1 MVLLPGVFPPF
12 RPIDAAMEHGAALR
26 ELVRHPSTRQYDCTA
41 KAPARGKRP
50 AGFAGGKWGVCM
62 KTILVP
68 TEHNSAMAS
77 ALDTALLLAQK
88 FGSCIEG
95 FPLRPAVA
103 DLVAMDPD
111 SGLTMVAVK
120 ENDAEMVRQAED
132 LFRAFMTQHQV
143 PLHSGEA
150 QASPSFAWLDSAP
163 SGHDFVGSYGRVFD
177 AIVLARPGDEWQSP
191 SMVTLESAL
200 FESGRPVLIAPP
212 TSPNSLG
219 SNVLIAWNCSTEQA
233 RTTADAM
240 PLLRL
245 AQRIT
250 ICTVEGSTV
259 AGPTGEQMAHS
270 LKLNGITAE
279 TITLKP
285 SKRGAGETLL
295 AKADELGCDLI
306 VKGAYTQ
313 SRLRQMIFGGTTRH
327 ILANAKLP
335 VLMAH

>member
-1 MVLLPGVFPPF
+1 
-12 RPIDAAMEHGAALR
+12 
-26 ELVRHPSTRQYDCTA
+26 
-41 KAPARGKRP
+41 
-50 AGFAGGKWGVCM
+50 M

-68 TEHNSAMAS
+68 TEQNVSMQS
-77 ALDTALLLAQK
+77 ALDTALLLAKK
-88 FGSCIEG
+88 FDSCIEG
-95 FPLRPAVA
+95 FALRPAVA

-132 LFRAFMTQHQV
+132 MFRAFMDGHGVAKRT
-143 PLHSGEA
+143 GEGPA
-150 QASPSFAWLDSAP
+150 TLSCSWLEEAP

-177 AIVLARPGDEWQSP
+177 MIVLARPGDEWQSP

-212 TSPNSLG
+212 TSPRSLG
-219 SNVLIAWNCSTEQA
+219 TNVLIAWNSSTEQA
-233 RTTADAM
+233 RTMADAM
-240 PLLRL
+240 PLLPL
-245 AQRIT
+245 AERIT
-250 ICTVEGSTV
+250 ICTVEGATV
-259 AGPTGEQMAHS
+259 AGPSGEQMARS
-270 LKLNGITAE
+270 LRLNGIAAE
-279 TITLKP
+279 TMTLKP
-285 SKRGAGETLL
+285 GKRGAGEAIL

>member
-1 MVLLPGVFPPF
+1 
-12 RPIDAAMEHGAALR
+12 
-26 ELVRHPSTRQYDCTA
+26 
-41 KAPARGKRP
+41 
-50 AGFAGGKWGVCM
+50 M

-68 TEHNSAMAS
+68 TENGSTMVS
-77 ALDTALLLAQK
+77 ALDTALLLARK
-88 FGSCIEG
+88 FDGCIEG

-132 LFRAFMTQHQV
+132 LFRGFMKEQQV
-143 PLHSGEA
+143 PAHTDAA
-150 QASPSFAWLDSAP
+150 QTTPSFSWLDSAP

-177 AIVLARPGDEWQSP
+177 CIVLARPGDEWQSP

-212 TSPNSLG
+212 SSPRSLAT
-219 SNVLIAWNCSTEQA
+219 NVLIAWNCSTEQA

-240 PLLRL
+240 PLLRQ

-250 ICTVEGSTV
+250 ICTVEGATV

-270 LKLNGITAE
+270 LKINGIDAE
-279 TITLKP
+279 PITLKP
-285 SKRGAGETLL
+285 TGKRNAGETLL
-295 AKADELGCDLI
+295 AKAAELGCDLI

-327 ILANAKLP
+327 ILTNASLP